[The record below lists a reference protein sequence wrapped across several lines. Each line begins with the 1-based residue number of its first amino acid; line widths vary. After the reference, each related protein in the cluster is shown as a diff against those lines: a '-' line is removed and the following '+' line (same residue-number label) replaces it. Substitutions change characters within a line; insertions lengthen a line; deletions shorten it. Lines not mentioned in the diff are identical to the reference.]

1 MTTADY
7 YPNRSRLDFIA
18 PDGMPSGGI
27 MGDLAH
33 LKAAR
38 LLQSDNAIVRICL
51 DSAIN
56 KKRKNRAKRPSKKLN
71 NKLITP

>member
-7 YPNRSRLDFIA
+7 YPTKSRLDFIA
-18 PDGMPSGGI
+18 PDGMPGGGI

-51 DSAIN
+51 ESTIN
-56 KKRKNRAKRPSKKLN
+56 KQRKKKAKILA
-71 NKLITP
+71 